1 MLLGDHNADP
11 IDGAAV
17 GGAMKQ
23 ILDNDRVN
31 RDLTPW
37 SAGAKTAS
45 KNQGGVNKTQLGDP
59 SQDTGDFFDKV
70 VGNLRLDYVL
80 PSTELKMLDA
90 KVFWPQPWSSL
101 YPLIEHSDHRL
112 TWIDVQLH

>member
-1 MLLGDHNADP
+1 M
-11 IDGAAV
+11 V
-17 GGAMKQ
+17 RERRK
-23 ILDNDRVN
+23 DR
-31 RDLTPW
+31 
-37 SAGAKTAS
+37 KT
-45 KNQGGVNKTQLGDP
+45 NKTQLGDP

-80 PSTELKMLDA
+80 PSTEMKMLDA

-101 YPLIEHSDHRL
+101 YPLIEQSDHRL